1 VPELP
6 HGLFFF
12 FFSSSPYAAQ
22 DAKRR
27 DWGWR
32 PSCVPLSTSAAT
44 TGGTATTCWH
54 LQQSQTQ
61 KGGRWEEEETN
72 RNTTPFVW
80 VRVQTGPAPIVVSA
94 AELSHTH
101 ISPKSW
107 CYHLSTEFVCLLLFI
122 SILLRTYVYV
132 RWGSLLVQ
140 AMRVSVG
147 ECRPHC
153 AEWKS
158 FNISG

>member
-1 VPELP
+1 MQPETL
-6 HGLFFF
+6 
-12 FFSSSPYAAQ
+12 
-22 DAKRR
+22 
-27 DWGWR
+27 
-32 PSCVPLSTSAAT
+32 
-44 TGGTATTCWH
+44 
-54 LQQSQTQ
+54 
-61 KGGRWEEEETN
+61 KGGIEVEDPRVFHFRPLRQQPEEQQQLAGIYSRARHKRGKMGRR
-72 RNTTPFVW
+72 RNKQEHNP
-80 VRVQTGPAPIVVSA
+80 VRLGSCANGPGTHRRERCRAVT
-94 AELSHTH
+94 HTH